1 MTTRIQLA
9 LATLALVSSAAFA
22 ASDSPVHQGARG
34 DSALAGG
41 GTHKLVNVTE
51 NWATAA
57 GTSLVA
63 GFNNLDA
70 ATSVSCGNAGGCTII
85 ANSMVQISP
94 PAGTLWA
101 ICTVV
106 DGNYAN
112 PGCPY
117 QGTLPGAGS
126 YLVGNAR
133 ANYFVSAG
141 SHTVQTQV
149 YVSNASTLG
158 EWQADYGMYKP

>member
-1 MTTRIQLA
+1 MFNRSILAVAAIAFASFGA
-9 LATLALVSSAAFA
+9 LA
-22 ASDSPVHQGARG
+22 ASNSPLHGARG
-34 DSALAGG
+34 DSATSGG

-57 GTSLVA
+57 GIGLVA
-63 GFNNLDA
+63 GFNNLDNP
-70 ATSVSCGNAGGCTII
+70 TTVKCGNSGGCTII
-85 ANSMVQISP
+85 SEAEVQIAPGSG
-94 PAGTLWA
+94 ALWA
-101 ICTVV
+101 ICMLV

-126 YLVGNAR
+126 YLTGNAR
-133 ANYFVSAG
+133 TNFAVAFG

-149 YVSNASTLG
+149 YVSVASTLG
-158 EWQADYGMYKP
+158 EWQSDYGVYKP